1 MKMRT
6 FILALMVIFCLPAH
20 AQSQARPRPKDVQ
33 LIENLATP
41 PQVKDQ
47 KDKKDDKKDDKSA
60 PDPDVT
66 TRKAGGDTITEYRIK
81 GKLYQQRIQPASG
94 PAYFLIDEK
103 GEGKFTRV
111 DGPDVKYSVPMWVL
125 LEW

>member
-6 FILALMVIFCLPAH
+6 FILALIIFFYLPAQ
-20 AQSQARPRPKDVQ
+20 AQSQARPRPNDVQ
-33 LIENLATP
+33 LIDNLATP

-47 KDKKDDKKDDKSA
+47 KDKKDDKSA
-60 PDPDVT
+60 PNPDVS

-81 GKLYQQRIQPASG
+81 GRLYQQRIQPASG

>member
-6 FILALMVIFCLPAH
+6 FILVFSAIICVPAH
-20 AQSQARPRPKDVQ
+20 AQSLERPRPKDVQ
-33 LIENLATP
+33 VIENLATP
-41 PQVKDQ
+41 PQVKD
-47 KDKKDDKKDDKSA
+47 DKTV

-81 GKLYQQRIQPASG
+81 GRLFQQKIQPASG